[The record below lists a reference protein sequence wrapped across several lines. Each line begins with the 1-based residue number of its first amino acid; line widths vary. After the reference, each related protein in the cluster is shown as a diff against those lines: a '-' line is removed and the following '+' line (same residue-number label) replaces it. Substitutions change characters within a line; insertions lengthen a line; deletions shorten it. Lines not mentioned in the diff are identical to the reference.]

1 MNKTIKLHTGH
12 YEYRGY
18 EIEKVEGLWLVREL
32 GNVNFCDAAD
42 SLTECKAIVNNYQDH
57 N

>member
-18 EIEKVEGLWLVREL
+18 EIEKVESLWLVREL

>member
-1 MNKTIKLHTGH
+1 MYNTKAIKLHSGH

-32 GNVNFCDAAD
+32 DDVTACDAAD
-42 SLTECKAIVNNYQDH
+42 TLTECKAIVDNYKD
-57 N
+57 

>member
-1 MNKTIKLHTGH
+1 MYNTKAIKLHSGH

-32 GNVNFCDAAD
+32 GDVTACDAAD
-42 SLTECKAIVNNYQDH
+42 TLTECKAIVDNYKD
-57 N
+57 